1 MFETALN
8 RPALAFLGDHRV
20 AGHSVLPTAALL
32 EMAAAA
38 GKVCRSCL
46 PDAEAEAE
54 AGT

>member
-8 RPALAFLGDHRV
+8 RPALAYLGDHRV
-20 AGHSVLPTAALL
+20 AGQGVLPTAALL

-38 GKVCRSCL
+38 GKVSQSCNS
-46 PDAEAEAE
+46 DAE